1 MLSPGDYGD
10 SHAHKKVE
18 IESKVTTYIQGKNGL
33 IGIIIPPCEG
43 PTNALE
49 DLHRTIAEI
58 AIKQA
63 IKKEAT
69 PE

>member
-1 MLSPGDYGD
+1 MLSPKGYGE
-10 SHAHKKVE
+10 SHAQKKVG

-33 IGIIIPPCEG
+33 IGIIVPPCEG
-43 PTNALE
+43 PTSALE

-63 IKKEAT
+63 KKKEAT